1 MLQPIQGTLHSYMLV
16 EMPWVL
22 MDVSWLPWHLG
33 MRLSSLRPSFS
44 VLNFVYPI
52 PELTSLVLG
61 VSDPSLRES
70 MPIT

>member
-22 MDVSWLPWHLG
+22 MDLSGCHGSLG
-33 MRLSSLRPSFS
+33 MWLSSLRPFS
-44 VLNFVYPI
+44 VPYFVYHI

-61 VSDPSLRES
+61 VSDPSLRDS